1 MITDQ
6 LYSPLKDELESSHKV
21 FSTSCNNWESMS
33 YKKHGFWLNKGSMFI
48 LLLVELLVLVILH

>member
-33 YKKHGFWLNKGSMFI
+33 YKKHGFWLNKGSIFI
-48 LLLVELLVLVILH
+48 